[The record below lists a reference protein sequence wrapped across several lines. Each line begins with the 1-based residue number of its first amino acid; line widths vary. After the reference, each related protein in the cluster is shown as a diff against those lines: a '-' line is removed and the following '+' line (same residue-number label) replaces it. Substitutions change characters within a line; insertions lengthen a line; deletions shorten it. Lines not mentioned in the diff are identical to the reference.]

1 MESSAPVVIAATS
14 PSRRAGGSLNAVSP
28 GRRQSRRDAVTLV
41 PLHQEL
47 STQQAADILN
57 VSHPFLIPLLD
68 RREIPYTTT
77 GRHRRI
83 LAEDLNKRRWD
94 ERRNQALADF
104 ARLDGEDL

>member
-1 MESSAPVVIAATS
+1 
-14 PSRRAGGSLNAVSP
+14 
-28 GRRQSRRDAVTLV
+28 
-41 PLHQEL
+41 LHQEL

-83 LAEDLNKRRWD
+83 LAEDLFAYKRRRD
-94 ERRNQALADF
+94 ERRNQTLADF